1 MSVDYNFIHIDV
13 DVEFKSVEE
22 KNDALKNFN
31 ARLKKYNMDAAE
43 LGEATLPLVA
53 ETPGYGQNPERC
65 LNIRCESDS
74 ESYVDEEQAA
84 ILITECFPCA
94 SGEIGYAWATTS
106 YGGYCRECG
115 GGHVK
120 IDNGRYEYVS

>member
-31 ARLKKYNMDAAE
+31 ARLKKYNMDAE
-43 LGEATLPLVA
+43 EQGIATLPLVA
-53 ETPGYGQNPERC
+53 ETPDYGQNPERC

-74 ESYVDEEQAA
+74 ESYVSDEQAA
-84 ILITECFPCA
+84 SLITECFPCA
-94 SGEIGYAWATTS
+94 HGEIGYAWATTS
-106 YGGYCRECG
+106 SSGYCRECG
-115 GGHVK
+115 GGRIK
-120 IDNGRYEYVS
+120 IENGRYEYVS